1 MFRITISLLEHLD
14 EHVVLLGTL
23 STISNSS
30 ISLSF
35 DKNVTLNFQEKN
47 IELLT
52 HNYFIKNILEI
63 RCMWYEQSGR
73 QQLPYIN
80 GESLCKISYHH
91 WFYVIMKRITSIVGP
106 TLSILYFI
114 LRFANFMFA
123 VDVVLRY
130 SS

>member
-1 MFRITISLLEHLD
+1 M
-14 EHVVLLGTL
+14 
-23 STISNSS
+23 NK
-30 ISLSF
+30 SF
-35 DKNVTLNFQEKN
+35 FLVPYQTVYQQFQTRRSRSVSDKNVRLNFQEKN

-91 WFYVIMKRITSIVGP
+91 WFYVIIERITSIVGP

-130 SS
+130 SSLFLLFFR